1 MLRPFYNW
9 LRLKLQFLEEAYY
22 FWLLLCRHNASV
34 NTEAS
39 MKKMQYILLR
49 EAHVIEKG
57 MSMRNPRKGF
67 GQAKILIML
76 QNLNRYYDL
85 YSTEDLDFLKFPIS
99 TVGSYIQYTNE
110 MGIDITKIE
119 QQYLNLVSRTGFQN
133 LKRYSG
139 IESIAKSDILKEC
152 NKTFESLLYSRHS
165 IRYFDNKIP
174 SKEMLEKALKLA
186 SRTPSACNRQG
197 WLTHIFIGEKSY
209 SLLQWQGGSNGFEKE
224 IHCSI
229 LVTANL
235 NAFLSYEVHQAYV
248 DGGLYAMNLL
258 NALHSLG
265 LGTIPLSCGFGYSKL
280 RMLKK
285 QFYIPENEVPIMI
298 IGVGELLDHFN
309 VAISMRR
316 DISTTNTYHY

>member
-99 TVGSYIQYTNE
+99 TVGSYIQYT
-110 MGIDITKIE
+110 
-119 QQYLNLVSRTGFQN
+119 L
-133 LKRYSG
+133 
-139 IESIAKSDILKEC
+139 
-152 NKTFESLLYSRHS
+152 SL
-165 IRYFDNKIP
+165 I
-174 SKEMLEKALKLA
+174 
-186 SRTPSACNRQG
+186 
-197 WLTHIFIGEKSY
+197 HI
-209 SLLQWQGGSNGFEKE
+209 
-224 IHCSI
+224 
-229 LVTANL
+229 
-235 NAFLSYEVHQAYV
+235 
-248 DGGLYAMNLL
+248 
-258 NALHSLG
+258 
-265 LGTIPLSCGFGYSKL
+265 
-280 RMLKK
+280 
-285 QFYIPENEVPIMI
+285 
-298 IGVGELLDHFN
+298 
-309 VAISMRR
+309 
-316 DISTTNTYHY
+316 